1 MDSPVVF
8 LLRRIAAGLAIDSG
22 KGITDYARWPSGLR
36 PGRARSLRNDVC

>member
-22 KGITDYARWPSGLR
+22 KGITDCAALAVRPEAGARKEPEK
-36 PGRARSLRNDVC
+36 